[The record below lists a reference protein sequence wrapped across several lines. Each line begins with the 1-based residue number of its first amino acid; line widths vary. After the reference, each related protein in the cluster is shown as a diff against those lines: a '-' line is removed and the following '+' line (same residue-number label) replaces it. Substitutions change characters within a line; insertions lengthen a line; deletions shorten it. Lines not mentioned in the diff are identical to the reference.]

1 MSAGPPAPPP
11 SQTPGGSSEQ
21 LAKALQDYKKGYY
34 GYFEDKTDG
43 WIMGVVTA
51 DASISEASLI
61 PMRSPLQTR
70 EIKVPVSALE
80 TLPPLKNPDNMDYVD
95 DLSQLSYLHE
105 PAVFSAIKN
114 RFLHKMDPK
123 IYTYSGMALIAMN
136 PFAKV
141 DIYSEDIMKEYAGVS
156 REAMQPHIYGI
167 AEECY
172 RAMLTG
178 KDQSVIVS
186 GESGAGKTQSTKYI
200 MQYLAVV
207 DSLSKARSEAKILKS
222 ETEDAVL
229 ASNPILES
237 FGNAKTTRNDNS
249 SRFGKFV
256 ELFFSDRDSHSVRIT
271 GAKIRTY
278 LLERSRLIFQPESER
293 NYHIFYQLCAA
304 APAAEKKR
312 LSLDRWESF
321 HYLNQGRAGVVK
333 TINDIHDFKDTQDAL
348 STVGIPVESQ
358 WDIFKI
364 CAALLHL
371 GNVKVKPAE
380 KDGSLD
386 KSESSIA
393 NDDSALDT
401 FTTLLGI
408 KKADFVQCVTKK
420 QTTIRNDTMVTSLSV
435 DLANVTRD
443 SVTKAIYTKL
453 FDWLVRIINRDLKR
467 ESVHGQNFIGV
478 LDIYGFV
485 VVNASLNDLN
495 THNEKRRFEHF
506 AVNSFEQFC
515 INYANEKLQQEFTKH
530 VFRLEQEEYIREGLE
545 NWTMIQFSD
554 NQPCIDLIEGKVGI
568 LSILDDKSKVQNT
581 KDEEFIDSMNKTLAN
596 PTQKYY
602 IKAKFGNDT
611 FTVKHYAVNVTYTAA
626 GFIDKNKDSVSDEM
640 KDVLRAS
647 TNSFF
652 KEIFSP
658 DQSATE
664 EPAYASSDKTR
675 MRRSTLKSKST
686 LGSMFKSSLEELMET
701 IRATEGHYIR
711 CIKPNMA
718 KTAFGFEGP
727 AVLAQLKACGV
738 LETIKISNEGFPSK
752 LTYEEFAEGYYT
764 LINSDFWESKDKRD
778 VCKRIISPLIDSSKY
793 RFGKTKIF
801 FKSGQIAF
809 FDARRRER
817 VIFLMNYGQKN
828 IRRFLQRTKYKET
841 LVAIS
846 DMQMHAQRYIA
857 EKKLAKLRHEAAL
870 RKAEEERKRLLAEQE
885 AARKHESIVLLQSC
899 VRRRNAFSVRQK
911 LKQEAKNAEKNAER
925 FKEKASSLE
934 NKVVSLAAES
944 AAKQTE
950 IQDLATRNVAL
961 SKDLDTAKSALA
973 AAQERIQMLESELES
988 VKRDT
993 HDLHASSGYLNGR
1006 MSVSTESGVSMA
1018 KSPSRAGRHGLSR
1031 APSLK
1036 RSNSIV
1042 SKEHQSELKALRAEN
1057 DALKMMLDGNR
1068 VSTVTAG
1075 SSGMKRAPTMTRG
1088 KSIYSGDIMEL
1099 AERERQKNGNSA
1111 SSTQE
1116 MIQQRTTSIPENAK
1130 ALSHRIEVL
1139 GREMFIN
1146 DICDALITKVQIPMR
1161 IGNDPLYKR
1170 DVHFP
1175 SHILGCLFGVEMDL
1189 GMVIELYDF
1198 CEGVVEA
1205 FQEKAKVDGNNRA
1218 IMCFLISNACELLGI
1233 VSGLQESESKKP
1245 NNRANMNIL
1254 SKIRASVYGL
1264 LDIDLLSVF
1273 LANAIKEVIPLSA
1286 PALLETQD
1294 LAEFYI
1300 AAAPKTTWFGA
1311 AEEFANDGLAKLNM
1325 FLVDVGVTLRT
1336 YMVDNS
1342 LYQFIMMEILRTVG
1356 MTSFND
1362 LLQRKNFLCPNRAI
1376 QIENNVNTVISWYTA
1391 VGLDAA
1397 PSLIILKEAS
1407 KIAMLQKTSASD
1419 IQAVYSVVNQ
1429 LNANQVQQLLTVCYN
1444 PSPAPDNVDIPISL
1458 EFREVVRSHATA
1470 SKATDILAIGLTKQ
1484 DQPLTVGNVHTLDKY
1499 VPPSVI
1505 LPEEYVQ
1512 LLQ

>member
-11 SQTPGGSSEQ
+11 SQVPGGHSEQ
-21 LAKALQDYKKGYY
+21 LTKALQDYKKGYY

-51 DASISEASLI
+51 DASISEGALSVSFRI
-61 PMRSPLQTR
+61 EGGETR
-70 EIKVPVSALE
+70 EVKVPVSALE

-114 RFLHKMDPK
+114 RFLQTMDPK

-141 DIYSEDIMKEYAGVS
+141 DIYSEEIMKEYAGVS

-178 KDQSVIVS
+178 KNQSVIVS

-207 DSLSKARSEAKILKS
+207 DSLTKARSEAKILKS

-312 LSLDRWESF
+312 LSLDRWETF

-393 NDDSALDT
+393 NDDSALET

-408 KKADFVQCVTKK
+408 KKADFVQSVTKK

-478 LDIYGFV
+478 LDIYG
-485 VVNASLNDLN
+485 
-495 THNEKRRFEHF
+495 FEHF

-596 PTQKYY
+596 PAQKYF

-658 DQSATE
+658 EQSATE

-727 AVLAQLKACGV
+727 AVLSQLKACGV

-885 AARKHESIVLLQSC
+885 AARKNESIVLLQSC
-899 VRRRNAFSVRQK
+899 VRRRIAFSVRQK

-950 IQDLATRNVAL
+950 IQDLATRNVSL
-961 SKDLDTAKSALA
+961 SNDLDAAKSALV

-988 VKRDT
+988 LKRDT

-1006 MSVSTESGVSMA
+1006 MSVSTESGASMA
-1018 KSPSRAGRHGLSR
+1018 KSPSRAGRHGLTR

-1042 SKEHQSELKALRAEN
+1042 SKEYQSELKALRAEN

-1068 VSTVTAG
+1068 VSVTAG
-1075 SSGMKRAPTMTRG
+1075 SGGIKRGPTMTRG
-1088 KSIYSGDIMEL
+1088 KSIYSGDIMDL
-1099 AERERQKNGNSA
+1099 AERERQKNGISA
-1111 SSTQE
+1111 SSQQE
-1116 MIQQRTTSIPENAK
+1116 TIQQRTTSIPENAK
-1130 ALSHRIEVL
+1130 ALYSAV
-1139 GREMFIN
+1139 
-1146 DICDALITKVQIPMR
+1146 ITKVQIPMR

-1175 SHILGCLFGVEMDL
+1175 SHILGCLFAVELDL
-1189 GMVIELYDF
+1189 GMVLELYDF
-1198 CEGVVEA
+1198 CESVVEA

-1254 SKIRASVYGL
+1254 SKIRASIYGL
-1264 LDIDLLSVF
+1264 LDIDLVSVF

-1336 YMVDNS
+1336 YMVENS

-1362 LLQRKNFLCPNRAI
+1362 LLQRKHFLSPNRAI
-1376 QIENNVNTVISWYTA
+1376 QIENNLNTVISWYTA

-1397 PSLIILKEAS
+1397 PSLTILKEAS
-1407 KIAMLQKTSASD
+1407 KIAILQKTSATD
-1419 IQAVYSVVNQ
+1419 IQAVYSIVNQ

-1470 SKATDILAIGLTKQ
+1470 SKTTDILAIGLTKQ